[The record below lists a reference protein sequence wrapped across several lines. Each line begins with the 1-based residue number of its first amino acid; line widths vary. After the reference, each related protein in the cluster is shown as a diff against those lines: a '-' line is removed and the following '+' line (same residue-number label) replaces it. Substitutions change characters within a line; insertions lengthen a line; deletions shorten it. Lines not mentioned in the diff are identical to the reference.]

1 MNDQE
6 LATYRVAGSK
16 GIGYRSLAMNSDQIL
31 ARRSYIRNVLRM
43 YPAYCN
49 NMANAKL
56 DSIRLMKISGGRYI
70 LEDEEGREYLLPA
83 TTIQSDETEFRK
95 VRAMMPFEFTNLT
108 GKDFNWSSYKAD
120 TSEAVSVV
128 NKYILH
134 FEEFRE
140 KGLGLYI
147 YSKTKGSG
155 KTMLACCILNE
166 LAKRYHGSIKFINAL
181 DFVEITKKSFK
192 GDQQEVDALY
202 QAAVLVIDDIG
213 VQLTKEWTDTVFYR
227 LINDRYVNRRPT
239 IYTSNVPS
247 DKLKMDDR
255 VVDRIEST
263 TYLVGLPDESVRR
276 AIRQQEKERLMQE
289 IKENAP

>member
-6 LATYRVAGSK
+6 LATYRVAGSN
-16 GIGYRSLAMNSDQIL
+16 GIAYRFLAMNSDQIL

-49 NMANAKL
+49 NMSNAKL

-83 TTIQSDETEFRK
+83 TTIQRDETEFRK

-108 GKDFNWSSYKAD
+108 GKDFNWNSYTAD
-120 TSEAVSVV
+120 IVKPRDIV
-128 NKYILH
+128 NKYIVH